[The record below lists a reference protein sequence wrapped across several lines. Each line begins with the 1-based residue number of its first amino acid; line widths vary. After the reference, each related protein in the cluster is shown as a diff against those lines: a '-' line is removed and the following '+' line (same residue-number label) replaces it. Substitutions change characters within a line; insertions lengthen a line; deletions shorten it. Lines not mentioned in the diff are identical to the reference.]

1 MSTEG
6 LKPTTVKGRLTF
18 ENVGFS
24 YPTRPGDTVLDGLS
38 IDIPAGKTIAFVGPS
53 GGGKSTVV
61 KLLERFYD
69 PLEGSVMLDGTDIKE
84 LNVKHLRSMIGY
96 VGQEPALFSTTIGEN
111 ISHGCLNCSQEQIEE
126 AAKQANAHDFITQLP
141 DGYDTQVGDRGS
153 QLSGGQKQRIAIA
166 RVLIGDPKILLLDE
180 ATSALDTQSELVV
193 QEALEKIISTR
204 SRTTVIIAHR
214 LSTIRNA
221 DTIAVVMGGTIVETG
236 THDELMESK
245 SYYKKLVD
253 AQGKATSMERN
264 SSTFNMQ
271 RGSSESQH
279 GFEAVP
285 DRFVDMNAA
294 PLIVFRN
301 LSFSYPT
308 RPNKTILDRFKLK
321 IYKGETVGLCGI
333 SGGGKST
340 VMGLIERFYDPDEG
354 TVEYFGE
361 DIKNINV
368 KWYRDQIGYV
378 GQEPTLFDATIA
390 ENIAFGAPGATREE
404 IEEAAK
410 QANAYDFIMSFP
422 EDFDT
427 PLIGGAGTQLSGGQ
441 KQRIAIA
448 RALVKKPEILLLDE
462 ATSALDN
469 ESERIVQEALDKLM
483 ESNERTCIVIAH
495 RLSTIRNADR
505 IAFIG
510 DGCVKEIG
518 SHEELMKKPK
528 GRYKRLIESQSRGA
542 STVLHGIEKSKKKK
556 GKKGEDEKDSE
567 ESAEDFEKQI
577 EEEEASKFEIAR
589 ARQLASPD
597 GIYLLIGSLG
607 ALMAGSIF
615 PSWGLLF
622 AETID
627 LLFSPVFSCDPENL
641 DALLFTMNYETCEA
655 YWNSEGERLKE
666 RSFVLSAYWIII
678 VFVCITGN
686 ILVFWGFGH
695 ASERM
700 TRRLRDDAFHAL
712 VRQEVSFYDK
722 RSVGKITS
730 ELQEDATRIQTFTG
744 EPVRSLLI
752 ALSSLLTGV
761 VLSFYFMW
769 EFALLAIVCVPIMGF
784 ATSLEMKQLMGEDEG
799 VDNTKEEVASPGG
812 IIVETLLNMG
822 TISALTM
829 EEERYRLYQEVTEN
843 SDSHY
848 VRAGLTEGVLAG
860 LSLFVQQWVNAM
872 QLYFGGWLL
881 FKYPEKYAMNDFL
894 ISNFAL
900 MFSLFGLGA
909 AFQDMSNRKETEL
922 SASRVFYL
930 LDRESSID
938 PLSEEGIIVDT
949 TTDKRSS
956 LRKKKSV
963 RKKGRASL
971 KKVVEK
977 SEDDT
982 VKQGDSKEIK
992 AGVSSDDEIPKSKP
1006 STPKKTSLEKN
1017 KKPSLRKQK
1026 SKKAPSKKSL
1036 TEATDVEGQGKTAT
1050 TELSSSE
1057 PKKLEKKKSVK
1068 KLAVDEGQEK
1078 TTATNEQS
1086 TSKPKT
1092 LKKKKSTRK
1101 KTDKSK
1107 PTAQDIAASTTED
1120 V

>member
-1 MSTEG
+1 
-6 LKPTTVKGRLTF
+6 
-18 ENVGFS
+18 
-24 YPTRPGDTVLDGLS
+24 
-38 IDIPAGKTIAFVGPS
+38 
-53 GGGKSTVV
+53 
-61 KLLERFYD
+61 
-69 PLEGSVMLDGTDIKE
+69 
-84 LNVKHLRSMIGY
+84 
-96 VGQEPALFSTTIGEN
+96 
-111 ISHGCLNCSQEQIEE
+111 
-126 AAKQANAHDFITQLP
+126 
-141 DGYDTQVGDRGS
+141 
-153 QLSGGQKQRIAIA
+153 
-166 RVLIGDPKILLLDE
+166 
-180 ATSALDTQSELVV
+180 
-193 QEALEKIISTR
+193 
-204 SRTTVIIAHR
+204 
-214 LSTIRNA
+214 
-221 DTIAVVMGGTIVETG
+221 
-236 THDELMESK
+236 
-245 SYYKKLVD
+245 
-253 AQGKATSMERN
+253 
-264 SSTFNMQ
+264 
-271 RGSSESQH
+271 
-279 GFEAVP
+279 
-285 DRFVDMNAA
+285 
-294 PLIVFRN
+294 
-301 LSFSYPT
+301 
-308 RPNKTILDRFKLK
+308 
-321 IYKGETVGLCGI
+321 
-333 SGGGKST
+333 
-340 VMGLIERFYDPDEG
+340 
-354 TVEYFGE
+354 
-361 DIKNINV
+361 
-368 KWYRDQIGYV
+368 
-378 GQEPTLFDATIA
+378 
-390 ENIAFGAPGATREE
+390 
-404 IEEAAK
+404 
-410 QANAYDFIMSFP
+410 
-422 EDFDT
+422 
-427 PLIGGAGTQLSGGQ
+427 
-441 KQRIAIA
+441 
-448 RALVKKPEILLLDE
+448 
-462 ATSALDN
+462 
-469 ESERIVQEALDKLM
+469 
-483 ESNERTCIVIAH
+483 
-495 RLSTIRNADR
+495 
-505 IAFIG
+505 
-510 DGCVKEIG
+510 
-518 SHEELMKKPK
+518 
-528 GRYKRLIESQSRGA
+528 
-542 STVLHGIEKSKKKK
+542 
-556 GKKGEDEKDSE
+556 
-567 ESAEDFEKQI
+567 
-577 EEEEASKFEIAR
+577 
-589 ARQLASPD
+589 
-597 GIYLLIGSLG
+597 
-607 ALMAGSIF
+607 
-615 PSWGLLF
+615 
-622 AETID
+622 
-627 LLFSPVFSCDPENL
+627 
-641 DALLFTMNYETCEA
+641 
-655 YWNSEGERLKE
+655 
-666 RSFVLSAYWIII
+666 
-678 VFVCITGN
+678 
-686 ILVFWGFGH
+686 
-695 ASERM
+695 
-700 TRRLRDDAFHAL
+700 
-712 VRQEVSFYDK
+712 
-722 RSVGKITS
+722 
-730 ELQEDATRIQTFTG
+730 
-744 EPVRSLLI
+744 
-752 ALSSLLTGV
+752 
-761 VLSFYFMW
+761 
-769 EFALLAIVCVPIMGF
+769 
-784 ATSLEMKQLMGEDEG
+784 MKQLMGEDEG

-1092 LKKKKSTRK
+1092 LKKKKSVKKLVVDEGQEKTTATNEQSTSKPKTLKKKKSVKKLAVDEGQEETTATNEQSTSKPKTLKKKKSTRK